1 MRGLLVT
8 FEGCDGTG
16 KSTQISLLVR
26 RLRDLGY
33 RVFATR
39 EPGGTPVGEAIRSL
53 LLDTHG
59 PDRTAL
65 AEALLYAASRAE
77 LVRKV
82 LVPALYENQFVVVE
96 RFTDSTLV
104 YQGIAGGVPIDE
116 IEQINRIAT
125 GGLSPDLTILLD
137 ADDLSE
143 IDRRIRSGRAKDKI
157 ESRGQAYQV
166 RVRDGY
172 RSLARRYPERI
183 KVVVPS
189 GTPDEVSDQVLA
201 LVLARAEEVF
211 TREGGEGACRRAA
224 QGTGFPERPL

>member
-1 MRGLLVT
+1 MT

-53 LLDTHG
+53 LLDTRG
-59 PDRTAL
+59 PERTAL

-77 LVRKV
+77 LVHKV

-104 YQGIAGGVPIDE
+104 YQGIAGGVPE
-116 IEQINRIAT
+116 EKIEQINRIAT

-143 IDRRIRSGRAKDKI
+143 IDRRIRSGRTKDKI
-157 ESRGQAYQV
+157 ESRGQAYQS

-172 RSLARRYPERI
+172 RTLAKRYPERI
-183 KVVVPS
+183 KVVLSS
-189 GTPDEVSDQVLA
+189 GPPEGVSDQVVS
-201 LVLARAEEVF
+201 LVLARAREVF
-211 TREGGEGACRRAA
+211 SREGGEGACRRTA
-224 QGTGFPERPL
+224 QGTGFSEKPL

>member
-1 MRGLLVT
+1 MT

-26 RLRDLGY
+26 RLEDLGY

-53 LLDTHG
+53 LLDARG
-59 PDRTAL
+59 PERTAL

-82 LVPALYENQFVVVE
+82 LVPALHENHFVVVE

-104 YQGIAGGVPIDE
+104 YQGIAGGVPIEE

-143 IDRRIRSGRAKDKI
+143 IDERIRSGRAKDKI
-157 ESRGQAYQV
+157 ESRGRAYQA

-172 RSLARRYPERI
+172 RMLARRYPERI
-183 KVVVPS
+183 KVVLSS
-189 GTPDEVSDQVLA
+189 GTPDEVSDQVLS
-201 LVLARAEEVF
+201 LVLARAKEVF
-211 TREGGEGACRRAA
+211 TMEGGQGGCRRAD
-224 QGTGFPERPL
+224 QGSEFFGKPL